1 MTDQE
6 VLVATAVLI
15 VRARLNNLSDRRKF
29 DDWYRTEHLPAA
41 LRAFRAQRAWRCW
54 SRTNPLV
61 HLALYEFPSVEEAEA
76 ILDSE
81 ALAGQIA
88 EFDHFWGTEVTR
100 TREIVE
106 VAEELPAR
114 S

>member
-1 MTDQE
+1 M
-6 VLVATAVLI
+6 ATAVLI

-29 DDWYRTEHLPAA
+29 DDWYRTEHLPSA
-41 LRAFRAQRAWRCW
+41 LKAFRAQRAWRCW

-61 HLALYEFPSVEEAEA
+61 HLALYEFPSVEEAEN
-76 ILDSE
+76 ILDSA
-81 ALAGQIA
+81 ALAAQIA
-88 EFDHFWGTEVTR
+88 EFDRVWGTEVTR

-106 VAEELPAR
+106 VAEELSGR

>member
-1 MTDQE
+1 
-6 VLVATAVLI
+6 VATAVLI

-29 DDWYRTEHLPAA
+29 DDWYRTEHLPSA
-41 LRAFRAQRAWRCW
+41 LKAFKAQRAWRCW

-61 HLALYEFPSVEEAEA
+61 HLALYEFPSVEEAES

-88 EFDHFWGTEVTR
+88 EFDRFWGTEVTR

-106 VAEELPAR
+106 VAEELSAR

>member
-1 MTDQE
+1 
-6 VLVATAVLI
+6 VV
-15 VRARLNNLSDRRKF
+15 
-29 DDWYRTEHLPAA
+29 
-41 LRAFRAQRAWRCW
+41 
-54 SRTNPLV
+54 
-61 HLALYEFPSVEEAEA
+61 AEA

-106 VAEELPAR
+106 VAEELSAR
-114 S
+114 SLL

>member
-1 MTDQE
+1 M
-6 VLVATAVLI
+6 ATAFLVI
-15 VRARLNNLSDRRKF
+15 RARLTNLADRQRF
-29 DDWYRTEHLPAA
+29 DDWYRTEQLPSSIK
-41 LRAFRAQRAWRCW
+41 AFRAERGWRAW
-54 SRTNPLV
+54 SKTNPLV
-61 HLALYEFPSVEEAEA
+61 HIVLYEFPSVEEAEA

-88 EFDHFWGTEVTR
+88 AFDHFWGTEVTR

-106 VAEELPAR
+106 VAEELSAR